1 MQARL
6 EAMRERGLNPF
17 FDYQVPQ
24 AAITL
29 KQGVGRLIRD
39 VSDRGVLMICDPRLF
54 GKSYGRIFRNSLPP
68 MPITRDVADVQ
79 QFFAAEQKQRGAD
92 S

>member
-1 MQARL
+1 
-6 EAMRERGLNPF
+6 MRERGLNPF

-54 GKSYGRIFRNSLPP
+54 GKGYGRIFRNSLPP
-68 MPITRDVADVQ
+68 MPVSREVADVQ
-79 QFFAAEQKQRGAD
+79 TFFASQAATVETATVEDR